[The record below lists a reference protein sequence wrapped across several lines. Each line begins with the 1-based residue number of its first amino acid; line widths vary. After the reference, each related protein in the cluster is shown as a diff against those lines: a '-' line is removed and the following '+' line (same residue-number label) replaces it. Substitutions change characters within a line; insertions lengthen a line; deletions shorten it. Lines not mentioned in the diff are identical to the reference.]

1 MAAAVV
7 GVATAAAE
15 LDLSPQAVRNRIKDG
30 QLDASKGPTGRW
42 EIASESLESY
52 IAAHGRRRRAREAG
66 PNHEVTRR
74 LDELATAID
83 LLRATRGASVGVL
96 ESVER
101 ERDRYRAEAASAR
114 EAALRVVAAARDT
127 YAAIEQL
134 LPVLREQ
141 NDALA
146 QLLAPGSPQDLMC

>member
-7 GVATAAAE
+7 GIRTAATE
-15 LDLSPQAVRNRIKDG
+15 LGLSPQTIRNRIKAG

-42 EIASESLESY
+42 EIASASLDGY
-52 IAAHGRRRRAREAG
+52 IAAYGRGRQAKEANPDREVM
-66 PNHEVTRR
+66 HR
-74 LDELATAID
+74 LDELATSID
-83 LLRATRGASVGVL
+83 LLRKGHGASVGLL
-96 ESVER
+96 EAIER

>member
-7 GVATAAAE
+7 GVGTAATE
-15 LDLSPQAVRNRIKDG
+15 LGLSPQAIRDRIRAG

-42 EIASESLESY
+42 EITSASIDGY
-52 IAAHGRRRRAREAG
+52 IAAHGRRRRAGEADF
-66 PNHEVTRR
+66 NQEVMCR
-74 LDELATAID
+74 LDELATSID
-83 LLRATRGASVGVL
+83 LLRKDRGASVGLL
-96 ESVER
+96 EPVER